1 MDKYN
6 TLPPHIKPEG
16 SHLRYHCS
24 NGRSFIF
31 DRCDLPFFVGT
42 MCTVD
47 ERGDVTANRKKDL
60 ISHILLGVGR
70 DSVVDHING
79 DPFDNRRSNLRVAT
93 IFQNHWNY
101 KISERNST
109 GFKGIYPDKKTEGF
123 HARICEHGRRH
134 YLGLFSSAIEAA
146 KAYDQAARSYFGE
159 FATLNFPEHNE
170 RSCHRTGVMQHG

>member
-47 ERGDVTANRKKDL
+47 ERGYVTANRKKDL
-60 ISHILLGVGR
+60 ISHILLGVGS

-101 KISERNST
+101 KIQLVLRVFIQT
-109 GFKGIYPDKKTEGF
+109 RKQKGFMQGYVNTAGGTI
-123 HARICEHGRRH
+123 
-134 YLGLFSSAIEAA
+134 SAFFL
-146 KAYDQAARSYFGE
+146 QR
-159 FATLNFPEHNE
+159 
-170 RSCHRTGVMQHG
+170 